1 MVALKTF
8 GMDAGQAHLA
18 PHVLIIHR
26 TTIYIIVVVVYHTTH
41 MSHSPRL
48 LAFLPPRHF
57 LRRVSVPPC
66 SGGGTLGP
74 MPRGKAPPQERGGC
88 RVPQPGASPPP
99 RHSHY
104 PTCSHATLTALK
116 LLAFLSLLALGRG
129 KGKRTVPVGFQLGP
143 FHRHRTHT
151 ADIGWLDRYKREGG
165 REGGR
170 EVESRATP

>member
-74 MPRGKAPPQERGGC
+74 MPRGKAPPPGEGRLSGPATWSQSPSAPFALPHVLTRYAYCAQTTGFPLAFGPGEGERKTDRAS
-88 RVPQPGASPPP
+88 RVPA
-99 RHSHY
+99 R
-104 PTCSHATLTALK
+104 
-116 LLAFLSLLALGRG
+116 SLPQA
-129 KGKRTVPVGFQLGP
+129 
-143 FHRHRTHT
+143 
-151 ADIGWLDRYKREGG
+151 
-165 REGGR
+165 
-170 EVESRATP
+170 